1 MSAYKRDFVETKYMC
16 FLIKNYELLEKHIE
30 IWEKVSSNI
39 KKKKKFD
46 REPAYNKIY
55 LTTKIESYKRKIV
68 TNSHNDQILKECS
81 ECIGL
86 SEIFINS
93 VLGTCK
99 NIILKCF

>member
-16 FLIKNYELLEKHIE
+16 YLIKNYELLEKHIE
-30 IWEKVSSNI
+30 ILEKVSSNI
-39 KKKKKFD
+39 KKKFNS
-46 REPAYNKIY
+46 EPAYNKIY

-68 TNSHNDQILKECS
+68 TNSHNDQIPKECS

-86 SEIFINS
+86 SIIFINS

-99 NIILKCF
+99 TIILKCF

>member
-39 KKKKKFD
+39 KKIFD
-46 REPAYNKIY
+46 SEPAYSKIY
-55 LTTKIESYKRKIV
+55 LTTKIESYKRKIG

-86 SEIFINS
+86 SVIFINS

-99 NIILKCF
+99 TIILKCF